1 PSWLSGAL
9 GHVAQAVDGH
19 GTMVAVVLAV
29 VSAAIG
35 LGVFTTRPVPFLA
48 AGVVLSVTFWVF
60 GQAFGGVLAGQA
72 TDPNAGPLF
81 VLLALTLLTRPAKA
95 AVASQGRR
103 YSMAPGLGRGS

>member
-1 PSWLSGAL
+1 
-9 GHVAQAVDGH
+9 
-19 GTMVAVVLAV
+19 M
-29 VSAAIG
+29 SAAIG
-35 LGVFTTRPVPFLA
+35 VGVFTHRPAFFLA
-48 AGVVLSVTFWVF
+48 AGVAVSVAFWVF
-60 GQAFGGVLAGQA
+60 GQAFGGVLTGQA